1 MRSVRSPS
9 QALGWLNSLE
19 ILRGVQD
26 SQLKG
31 QWQRRSQNLHKL
43 TIKALKNKLKRKRNR
58 ASGRMWRVSA
68 WSLSCSF
75 LFLILVEHPE
85 SELVKRRRFEKLPS
99 QDQDTPEGDE
109 VPLYQHLQAVTRK
122 VSLHI
127 IDAKW
132 EPLPSGCVERISQFL
147 QDLQRPV
154 VIRYNDERKKTQSS
168 TALQMISR
176 RLVSKVSKGLPFP
189 QGTRNHREDD
199 FDFEKILDHNRA
211 LEAQLTPALHANE
224 LLEAQVSKELACLE
238 FEQETLVRLEA
249 NAKTEAGL
257 RSEAARRLHSLLQPQ
272 DGIMDIEEL
281 KDDVGLTNAQVPL
294 LLDHSVSI
302 LVPWCQL

>member
-1 MRSVRSPS
+1 
-9 QALGWLNSLE
+9 
-19 ILRGVQD
+19 
-26 SQLKG
+26 
-31 QWQRRSQNLHKL
+31 
-43 TIKALKNKLKRKRNR
+43 
-58 ASGRMWRVSA
+58 
-68 WSLSCSF
+68 
-75 LFLILVEHPE
+75 LVEHPE

-99 QDQDTPEGDE
+99 RDEDTPEGDE

-122 VSLHI
+122 VSRHV

-154 VIRYNDERKKTQSS
+154 VIRYNDEEKKTQSS

-189 QGTRNHREDD
+189 HGTRNHREDD

-238 FEQETLVRLEA
+238 SEKETLATLEA

-272 DGIMDIEEL
+272 DGIMDIEGL

-294 LLDHSVSI
+294 LLDYSVSI